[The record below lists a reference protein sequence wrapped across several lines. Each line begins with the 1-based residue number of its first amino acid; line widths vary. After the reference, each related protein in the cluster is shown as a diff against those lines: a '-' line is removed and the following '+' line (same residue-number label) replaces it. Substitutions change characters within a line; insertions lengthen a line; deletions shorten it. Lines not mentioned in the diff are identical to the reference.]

1 MHTFRLALPFI
12 AAVWSCALPAFAQS
26 ERPAATPDLTGVYQS
41 ISRDTT
47 LPGGRKNEGSPAEI
61 PLLPAAAEKTKTVDL
76 KQDAVRKCEPIG
88 PFRMM
93 ARDQNK
99 IELVP
104 ATGMIVM
111 LFEDVSHGV
120 MRTIHMNR
128 GHLAKMDPLWFGDS
142 VGKWEGDTLVVDTTG
157 FNDRTWL
164 NERGAQPSDAL
175 HLVERIRPVLDG
187 KYLEY
192 KVTADDSKILAKL
205 YTYTRYY
212 EKLKTE
218 IVDNNCQ
225 DEE

>member
-1 MHTFRLALPFI
+1 M
-12 AAVWSCALPAFAQS
+12 
-26 ERPAATPDLTGVYQS
+26 
-41 ISRDTT
+41 
-47 LPGGRKNEGSPAEI
+47 
-61 PLLPAAAEKTKTVDL
+61 DL

-142 VGKWEGDTLVVDTTG
+142 VGKL
-157 FNDRTWL
+157 
-164 NERGAQPSDAL
+164 ERRHPGGGYDGLQRQNVAQRKGRAAQSN
-175 HLVERIRPVLDG
+175 
-187 KYLEY
+187 
-192 KVTADDSKILAKL
+192 T
-205 YTYTRYY
+205 
-212 EKLKTE
+212 
-218 IVDNNCQ
+218 
-225 DEE
+225 